1 MPGLRAMPG
10 PSSTTPA
17 AGRSRLARCRRC
29 ARIFLT
35 HLVSQVGLCLLVVAY
50 AIVGALIFRAIEADK
65 EVRQR
70 QRVSQLRRRYLR
82 DMWAVTERLN
92 VFHDE
97 QWMEEMGVWLK
108 EFEDEVVLAVRNDGY
123 DGKDAV
129 EGALQWSFS
138 GALLYSITVITTIG
152 YGNIAP
158 KTAPGKVVT
167 ILYAIVG
174 IPLMLLCLSNIGN
187 ILAQSFKFFY
197 AHVCCLL
204 CRRADAAAAKI
215 QSSANTKSPSQIPA
229 EVLETVVTVANSVS
243 KSSDNNGSAMGPV
256 TEKSGRPPEL
266 SPPPSPEKGAAS
278 PSSGVEL
285 PAKKPP
291 KESTPISQERIPVY
305 LVLLLVCGY
314 ICFGATLFS
323 VWEDWSFLDGA
334 YFSFITL
341 STIGFGDIV
350 PGSHLLEQGATSSS
364 GQAKLIICCFYLVF
378 GLAIIA
384 MAFSLVQEEV
394 VLKCKDMVRALKA
407 LASSDEPSATS

>member
-1 MPGLRAMPG
+1 MPE
-10 PSSTTPA
+10 
-17 AGRSRLARCRRC
+17 SRVARCRRC
-29 ARIFLT
+29 LRIFLT

-70 QRVSQLRRRYLR
+70 QRVSLLRRRYLR

-92 VFHDE
+92 VLHDE
-97 QWMEEMGVWLK
+97 EWMDAVGAKLK
-108 EFEDEVVLAVRNDGY
+108 EFEDHVVLAVRNDGY
-123 DGKDAV
+123 DGKDV
-129 EGALQWSFS
+129 EEEALQWSFS

-187 ILAQSFKFFY
+187 ILAHAFKFFY
-197 AHVCCLL
+197 ANVCCLV
-204 CRRADAAAAKI
+204 CRKADAAAAKI
-215 QSSANTKSPSQIPA
+215 ETQTAKAPPQMPA
-229 EVLETVVTVANSVS
+229 ELLEAVVTVANSVS
-243 KSSDNNGSAMGPV
+243 KTDNNGSAGGPLP
-256 TEKSGRPPEL
+256 EKSGRPPEL
-266 SPPPSPEKGAAS
+266 LSPPPSPDKQLAAS
-278 PSSGVEL
+278 PSSAVSTKA
-285 PAKKPP
+285 PR
-291 KESTPISQERIPVY
+291 KETPTSQERIPVY
-305 LVLLLVCGY
+305 LVLVLVGGY

-323 VWEDWSFLDGA
+323 VWEQWSFLDGA

-341 STIGFGDIV
+341 STIGFGDFV
-350 PGSHLLEQGATSSS
+350 PGSDLLEQGATSGS
-364 GQAKLIICCFYLVF
+364 GQAKLIICCFYLVL

-394 VLKCKDMVRALKA
+394 VLKCKDLANALKA
-407 LASSDEPSATS
+407 LVSTDDTASSTSGAAS

>member
-1 MPGLRAMPG
+1 MPKEASP
-10 PSSTTPA
+10 TP
-17 AGRSRLARCRRC
+17 RSRLARVRRC

-65 EVRQR
+65 EVHQR

-82 DMWAVTERLN
+82 EMWDVTERLN

-97 QWMEEMGVWLK
+97 QWMDEVGVKLK

-123 DGKDAV
+123 DGKDV
-129 EGALQWSFS
+129 QEEALQWSFS
-138 GALLYSITVITTIG
+138 GSLLYSITVITTIG

-158 KTAPGKVVT
+158 KTPPGKVVT

-187 ILAQSFKFFY
+187 ILAHSFKFFY

-215 QSSANTKSPSQIPA
+215 QASPTAKTPAQIPS
-229 EVLETVVTVANSVS
+229 EVLDAVVTVANNVS
-243 KSSDNNGSAMGPV
+243 KGDNNGSVTGLL

-266 SPPPSPEKGAAS
+266 SPPPSPEKLAAS
-278 PSSGVEL
+278 PSSANDL
-285 PAKKPP
+285 PSKRPV
-291 KESTPISQERIPVY
+291 KESTPVSQERIPVY
-305 LVLLLVCGY
+305 LVLLLVGGY
-314 ICFGATLFS
+314 VCFGATLFS
-323 VWEDWSFLDGA
+323 VWEEWSFLDGA

-350 PGSHLLEQGATSSS
+350 PGSHLLEQGATSGS

-384 MAFSLVQEEV
+384 MSFTLVQEEV
-394 VLKCKDMVRALKA
+394 VLKCKDLVRTLKA
-407 LASSDEPSATS
+407 LVSSDESATTPAATS

>member
-1 MPGLRAMPG
+1 MQAFH
-10 PSSTTPA
+10 
-17 AGRSRLARCRRC
+17 RLDRCFWLC
-29 ARIFLT
+29 A
-35 HLVSQVGLCLLVVAY
+35 
-50 AIVGALIFRAIEADK
+50 
-65 EVRQR
+65 
-70 QRVSQLRRRYLR
+70 
-82 DMWAVTERLN
+82 
-92 VFHDE
+92 
-97 QWMEEMGVWLK
+97 
-108 EFEDEVVLAVRNDGY
+108 
-123 DGKDAV
+123 
-129 EGALQWSFS
+129 
-138 GALLYSITVITTIG
+138 G

-215 QSSANTKSPSQIPA
+215 QSSANNKAPPQIPA
-229 EVLETVVTVANSVS
+229 EVLEAVVTVANSVS
-243 KSSDNNGSAMGPV
+243 KGSDNNGSATGPL

-266 SPPPSPEKGAAS
+266 SPPPSPDKGVGTP
-278 PSSGVEL
+278 PSSAAEL
-285 PAKKPP
+285 PAKKPA

-305 LVLLLVCGY
+305 LVLMLVCGY

-350 PGSHLLEQGATSSS
+350 PGSHLLEQGATSGS

-394 VLKCKDMVRALKA
+394 VLKCKDLARALKA
-407 LASSDEPSATS
+407 LASSDEASTTS